1 MRKLR
6 FTLLALTLTT
16 ACFLEGAQSFS
27 SSEVDVRGVITRIKR
42 EGGGKILARI
52 DINGVKEPDTRF
64 DAASVEVTDET
75 ELFIKRGGE
84 REPAEFAAL
93 KVKQRVEARFKGLV
107 RESYPVQATAAEI
120 TILEK

>member
-1 MRKLR
+1 MRTLR
-6 FTLLALTLTT
+6 FLLLALALTA

-27 SSEVDVRGVITRIKR
+27 SSEVDVRGAITRIER
-42 EGGGKILARI
+42 EGRGKISARI
-52 DINGVKEPDTRF
+52 LIEGDKEPDTRVNKAF
-64 DAASVEVTDET
+64 VDVTDET

-84 REPAEFAAL
+84 RKPAEFAAL
-93 KVKQRVEARFKGLV
+93 KEKQRVEARFKGLV